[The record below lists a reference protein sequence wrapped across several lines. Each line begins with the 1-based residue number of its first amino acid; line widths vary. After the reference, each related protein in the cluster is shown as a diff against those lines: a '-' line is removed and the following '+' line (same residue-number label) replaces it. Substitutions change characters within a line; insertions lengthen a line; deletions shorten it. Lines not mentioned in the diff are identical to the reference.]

1 MQKLLQPSKRTQKA
15 AYKTPQQ
22 HADQNECPGDV
33 IRKAELRRAHHRLK
47 RPDGARARGSRTRVA
62 VEPRHADG
70 FARPLV
76 DASLGK
82 VGQMDVGRERRRRLN
97 QSAESRQKARYGV
110 YSFIQFRYTPSTA

>member
-1 MQKLLQPSKRTQKA
+1 MYTIGQVAEMFGLPDVYKRQ
-15 AYKTPQQ
+15 
-22 HADQNECPGDV
+22 QNECPSDV

-82 VGQMDVGRERRRRLN
+82 VGQMNVGRERRRRLN

-110 YSFIQFRYTPSTA
+110 YSCLLYTSRCV